1 MIKLELISPTNAPV
15 FKDIRLRALQES
27 PTAFSSTY
35 TEESTLTDA
44 DWLKRAAQWSSAKSV
59 AYLAL
64 DNDAA
69 VGIAAGL
76 LDRDDALRADLMSM
90 WVAPTH
96 RRLGIGRLLVDAIA
110 AWACGQNVLHLK
122 LMVTSNNDRA
132 IQFYHSLGFA
142 LTGWS
147 KPCRNDPAL
156 LDYEMRRTL
165 S

>member
-69 VGIAAGL
+69 VGIAAGV
-76 LDRDDALRADLMSM
+76 LDRNYPLRADLMSM

-96 RRLGIGRLLVDAIA
+96 RGTGIGRLWVNAIV
-110 AWACGQNVLHLK
+110 AWVCGHSVLHLYV
-122 LMVTSNNDRA
+122 MVTSNNDRA
-132 IQFYHSLGFA
+132 IAFYQNLGFV
-142 LTGWS
+142 LTGRS
-147 KPCRNDPAL
+147 KP
-156 LDYEMRRTL
+156 
-165 S
+165 